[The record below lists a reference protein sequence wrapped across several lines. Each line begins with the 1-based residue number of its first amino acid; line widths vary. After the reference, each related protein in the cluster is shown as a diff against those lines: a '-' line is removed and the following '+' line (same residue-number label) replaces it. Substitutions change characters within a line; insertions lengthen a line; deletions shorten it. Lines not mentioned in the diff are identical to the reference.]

1 DHRGGPLSEQRVSA
15 RQLRGPPGVAEP
27 VQAAVPGHARSG
39 LSARALLHHASALAP
54 AVHPGAGGRHEDSQG
69 RPRNGQRAVDREHH
83 FGQPTSVNMFR
94 RNLIWLIAILALAL
108 PFASGAEKAGPK
120 APDFSLRTLDGKRVK
135 LSDYEGKV
143 VLLSFWATW
152 CAPCKQELPI
162 LQRLLDKYE
171 KDGLAVLAVNIDDPK
186 TVAEV
191 RRFVAD
197 RKLKM
202 PVPLDGDSKVLGRFN
217 PRHSLPFLQAV
228 DREGRRAFQHTGFT
242 SGTEKALEEQILALL
257 RPAAAAATET

>member
-1 DHRGGPLSEQRVSA
+1 MKTATRYALS
-15 RQLRGPPGVAEP
+15 
-27 VQAAVPGHARSG
+27 
-39 LSARALLHHASALAP
+39 LL
-54 AVHPGAGGRHEDSQG
+54 
-69 RPRNGQRAVDREHH
+69 
-83 FGQPTSVNMFR
+83 
-94 RNLIWLIAILALAL
+94 LIGALAL
-108 PFASGAEKAGPK
+108 PFAAQAQDAGPK
-120 APDFSLRTLDGKRVK
+120 APDFSLRTLEGKRVR

-171 KDGLAVLAVNIDDPK
+171 KDGLAVLAINIDDPK

-217 PRHSLPFLQAV
+217 PRHSLPFLQAI
-228 DREGRRAFQHTGFT
+228 DREGRRAFHHTGFT
-242 SGTEKALEEQILALL
+242 SGTEKQLEEQILALL
-257 RPAAAAATET
+257 GPKPTETSEAP

>member
-1 DHRGGPLSEQRVSA
+1 
-15 RQLRGPPGVAEP
+15 
-27 VQAAVPGHARSG
+27 
-39 LSARALLHHASALAP
+39 
-54 AVHPGAGGRHEDSQG
+54 
-69 RPRNGQRAVDREHH
+69 
-83 FGQPTSVNMFR
+83 MFR

-108 PFASGAEKAGPK
+108 PFASGAEEAGPK

-171 KDGLAVLAVNIDDPK
+171 KEGLAVLAVNIDDPK

-202 PVPLDGDSKVLGRFN
+202 PIPLDGDSRILGRYN

-228 DREGRRAFQHTGFT
+228 DREGRRAFQHLGFT
-242 SGTEKALEEQILALL
+242 SGTEKQLEEQILALL
-257 RPAAAAATET
+257 GTKAEAETEAAAVETSEAP

>member
-1 DHRGGPLSEQRVSA
+1 MMSPSRSMLA
-15 RQLRGPPGVAEP
+15 VA
-27 VQAAVPGHARSG
+27 
-39 LSARALLHHASALAP
+39 
-54 AVHPGAGGRHEDSQG
+54 
-69 RPRNGQRAVDREHH
+69 
-83 FGQPTSVNMFR
+83 
-94 RNLIWLIAILALAL
+94 LALAL
-108 PFASGAEKAGPK
+108 SLPAVAAAEEAGPK
-120 APDFSLRTLDGKRVK
+120 APDFSLRTLEGKRIK

-171 KDGLAVLAVNIDDPK
+171 NEGLVVLAINIDDPK

-197 RKLKM
+197 RTLRM
-202 PVPLDGDSKVLGRFN
+202 PIPLDGDSKVLGRFN

-228 DREGRRAFQHTGFT
+228 DRQGRRAFQHTGFT
-242 SGTEKALEEQILALL
+242 SGTEKQLEEQVLALL
-257 RPAAAAATET
+257 RPAAEPAAEPKAEATSEAP